1 MKRETR
7 DNIIE
12 NIGLAWVYSNPKA
25 RAYLNEALKGFA
37 QHEKD
42 EQEGAERLFAYIT
55 EDNPEQTQSFGN
67 VKPAEK
73 LGKVSRKL
81 LAILSERAYPVT
93 MDTLMRETG
102 APSRWAVHKQ
112 IQCLRENGY
121 DVRVVTTGRKKR
133 KYQLVG

>member
-7 DNIIE
+7 NHIVE

-42 EQEGAERLFAYIT
+42 EQEGAERLFRYIT
-55 EDNPEQTQSFGN
+55 EDE
-67 VKPAEK
+67 KPAQK
-73 LGKVSRKL
+73 PAQQLGKVSRKL
-81 LAILSERAYPVT
+81 LAILSDRAYPVT
-93 MDTLMRETG
+93 MDTLLRETG